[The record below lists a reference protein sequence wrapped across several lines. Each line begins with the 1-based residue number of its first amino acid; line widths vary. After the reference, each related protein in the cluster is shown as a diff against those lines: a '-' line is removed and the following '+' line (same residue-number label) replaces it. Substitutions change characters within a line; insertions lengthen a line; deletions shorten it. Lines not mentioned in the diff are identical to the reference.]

1 MGNIKELQIV
11 KIEKLKPYKNNA
23 KIHGKEQVKKLQ
35 ESISEFG
42 FLTPC
47 LIDQD
52 YNLIAGHGRVEA
64 AKGLGIKE
72 VPCIFIENLNET
84 QRRAYILADNRLGEL
99 GEWDM
104 DLVSQELQ
112 TLNASGFNLEL
123 TGFTFDDITSDDIDF
138 SELDDEAEKIEK
150 ELPEEDSDIK
160 DGQMF
165 KLGNHILLCG
175 DATKEENLR
184 KLMGK
189 DFADLVITDPPYNV
203 DVTGQT
209 KDALKI
215 KNDSMSDEAFVEFL
229 TAAFKNLTNGLKLG
243 GVGIYGLHQALIY
256 NLKKLCL
263 IMECM
268 NTKCLSG

>member
-1 MGNIKELQIV
+1 MGNIKELQTV

-23 KIHGKEQVKKLQ
+23 KIHGKKQVKKLQ
-35 ESISEFG
+35 KSISEFG

-112 TLNASGFNLEL
+112 TLSDSGFNLEL

-138 SELDDEAEKIEK
+138 SELDEEAKKIEQ
-150 ELPEEDSDIK
+150 ELPEEATIQQ
-160 DGQMF
+160 GQMF
-165 KLGNHILLCG
+165 RLGNHILLCG
-175 DATKEENLR
+175 DSTKEDDLK

-189 DFADLVITDPPYNV
+189 ELADLVVTDPPYNV
-203 DVTGQT
+203 DVTGGT
-209 KDALKI
+209 KDNLKI
-215 KNDSMSDEAFVEFL
+215 MNDSMSDDSFVEFL
-229 TAAFKNLTNGLKLG
+229 SSAFKNLTDGLKLG
-243 GVGIYGLHQALIY
+243 GLVYMACFKYISAI
-256 NLKKLCL
+256 
-263 IMECM
+263 
-268 NTKCLSG
+268 